1 LPFSLYLFFLYSPAH
16 FVCYLTTSTIM
27 SDFPEAIDENT
38 PTFTAINMVKDEP
51 NTGEPA
57 LEEIK
62 VKDEEEPEVRSP
74 AHLTRQN

>member
-27 SDFPEAIDENT
+27 SDFPEDIDENT
-38 PTFTAINMVKDEP
+38 PAFTAINMVKDEP

-57 LEEIK
+57 LDEITQVKEE
-62 VKDEEEPEVRSP
+62 EEEPEVRSP
-74 AHLTRQN
+74 DYLTR